1 MEEAGEGPDGKVTA
15 QARAIDRIFEILIV
29 GAKPHHSGQA
39 AGAKTVRAH
48 VTCARQDVFQKNMSH
63 SLFLSKMESF
73 LATEEGKV
81 C

>member
-1 MEEAGEGPDGKVTA
+1 MALTVAA

-29 GAKPHHSGQA
+29 GAKPRHSGQA
-39 AGAKTVRAH
+39 AGAKAVTAH
-48 VTCARQDVFQKNMSH
+48 VTCACRDVLQKHMSH

-73 LATEEGKV
+73 LASEKGKF

>member
-1 MEEAGEGPDGKVTA
+1 MVNIVICITVAA

-29 GAKPHHSGQA
+29 GAKPRHSGHA
-39 AGAKTVRAH
+39 AGAKAVRAH
-48 VTCARQDVFQKNMSH
+48 VTCARRDVLPKHMSH

-73 LATEEGKV
+73 LASEEGKF